1 MKNLLIVESPTKVK
15 SIEKFLGKDYK
26 VLASVGHVRDLMS
39 SSRKGIDVEN
49 DYAPVWRVSKDK
61 KDIISEIK
69 KYSKDAKTVYFATD
83 PDREGEA
90 ISKHIYDILDK
101 AKLLKGKNTYR
112 VAFNEITENAVL
124 TALKNPREIS
134 TDLWNAYLTR
144 RTLDYLMGY
153 DISEFLWKKVSRLAR
168 GGRVQSPALRLIVEK
183 ENEITEFQ
191 PVEYWIGSL
200 VACSKDDCIDL
211 DLISIN
217 GTKVKNGNI
226 TTILTEKDAS
236 KIKTDL
242 DKHKKININDIKTS
256 ERKLKPRPPFTTA
269 SLQQA
274 AYSSLGISDN
284 MTSTIAQRLYQGMT
298 LGDDETVGLIS
309 YMRTDSTNLSQDCL
323 NDINDYLSKNHSK
336 FQSKEVRRYSK
347 KVKNAQEAH
356 EAIRPTSVF
365 NTPDKIKKYLDE
377 AEYKLYNLIWKRTIA
392 SQMIDATYKQ
402 VGIDFLLSD
411 KYKFKYSGSFLKDN
425 GFKEIY
431 DLSENDE
438 KEKVNKR
445 ILQNLKKGDE
455 LSIKEIKMDQKF
467 TQPPARYNQASL
479 IQALEE
485 LGIGRPSTYV
495 TIISKILESNYVD
508 PEASNF
514 QPTALAK
521 VVCET
526 LTKHFSNDLVDYD
539 FTARLEENLDLIANG
554 EKDSMSC
561 IKDTYE
567 PFRVNLEEKLT
578 SVDISETRELKN
590 LGIHPDTGRPVT
602 VRLTKYG
609 PTIQMGTK
617 EDEEKPKW
625 AALTYEQKKNID
637 GITMDDAIRLFALPE
652 KIGVHN
658 KEDIFINIGPFGPYL
673 KWGKTNVSVRG
684 QDIFTIEEDEAIELI
699 KEKLEIDANRD
710 IKIFEE
716 SGIKVLNG
724 RFGPYITNGKVNAK
738 IPKDVDPKSLD
749 ENTCLELIKNAPKRK
764 FRRKFRAKK
773 TT

>member
-15 SIEKFLGKDYK
+15 SIQKFLGDGYK
-26 VLASVGHVRDLMS
+26 VVASVGHVRDLMA

-49 DYAPVWRVSKDK
+49 NYSPVWTISKDK
-61 KDIISEIK
+61 KDIINDIK
-69 KYSKDAKTVYFATD
+69 KYSKDADTVYFATD

-101 AKLLKGKNTYR
+101 AKLLKGKKTYR

-124 TALKNPREIS
+124 TALKNPRQIS
-134 TDLWNAYLTR
+134 DNLWNAYLAR

-153 DISEFLWKKVSRLAR
+153 DITEFLWKKVSRLAR

-183 ENEITEFQ
+183 EHEISAFN
-191 PVEYWIGSL
+191 PIEYWISTL

-211 DLISIN
+211 DLVSID
-217 GTKVKNGNI
+217 GEKIKKGNI
-226 TTILTEKDAS
+226 TTIANEKDAN
-236 KIKTDL
+236 KIKSELNKFKDIS
-242 DKHKKININDIKTS
+242 INSIKTS
-256 ERKLKPRPPFTTA
+256 ERKLKPRAPFTTA

-274 AYSSLGISDN
+274 AYSTLSFSVKQ
-284 MTSTIAQRLYQGMT
+284 TSAIAQRLYQGMS
-298 LGDDETVGLIS
+298 LGDSEPVGLIS
-309 YMRTDSTNLSQDCL
+309 YMRTDSTNLSDECL
-323 NDINDYLSKNHSK
+323 KDIANYLGENHK
-336 FQSKEVRRYSK
+336 KYQSKEIRKYSK

-356 EAIRPTSVF
+356 EAIRPTSIF
-365 NTPDKIKKYLDE
+365 NTPMKVKKYLDD
-377 AEYKLYNLIWKRTIA
+377 ADFKLYELIWKRTVA

-402 VGIDFLLSD
+402 VGIEFLLGE
-411 KYKFKYSGSFLKDN
+411 KFLYKYSGSFLKDN

-438 KEKVNKR
+438 KEKINKR
-445 ILQNLKKGDE
+445 ILDNLKEGDK
-455 LSIKEIKMDQKF
+455 LSIKEINVDQKF

-495 TIISKILESNYVD
+495 TIISKILDSNYVD

-521 VVCET
+521 VVCDT

-539 FTARLEENLDLIANG
+539 FTAKLEDNLDKIANG
-554 EKDSMSC
+554 DQDPMTC
-561 IKDTYE
+561 IKSTYE
-567 PFRVNLEEKLT
+567 PFRVNLEEKLVT
-578 SVDISETRELKN
+578 VDISETRELKN
-590 LGIHPDTGRPVT
+590 LGIHPETGRPVT

-609 PTIQMGTK
+609 PTTQMGTK

-637 GITMDDAIRLFALPE
+637 SITMDDAIRMFGLPE
-652 KIGVHN
+652 KIGTL
-658 KEDIFINIGPFGPYL
+658 KEDDILINIGPFGPYL
-673 KWGKTNVSVRG
+673 KCGKTNVSVRG
-684 QDIFTIEEDEAIELI
+684 RDIFSIEEKEAIELI
-699 KEKLEIDANRD
+699 KEKIEADANAN
-710 IKIFEE
+710 INFFED

-738 IPKDVDPKSLD
+738 IPKDIEPKDLD
-749 ENTCLELIKNAPKRK
+749 EKTCIEMIKNAPKKK

-773 TT
+773 K

>member
-15 SIEKFLGKDYK
+15 SIQKFLGNDYK
-26 VLASVGHVRDLMS
+26 VVASVGHVRDLMS

-49 DYAPVWRVSKDK
+49 NYSPKWSISKDK
-61 KDIISEIK
+61 KDIINDIK
-69 KYSKDAKTVYFATD
+69 KYSKDADTVYFATD

-101 AKLLKGKNTYR
+101 AKLLKGKKAYR
-112 VAFNEITENAVL
+112 VAFNEITENAVT
-124 TALKNPREIS
+124 TALENPRQIS
-134 TDLWNAYLTR
+134 DNLWNAYLAR

-153 DISEFLWKKVSRLAR
+153 DITEFLWKKVSRLAR

-183 ENEITEFQ
+183 ENEISAFD
-191 PVEYWIGSL
+191 PVEYWVSSL

-211 DLISIN
+211 DLVSID
-217 GTKVKNGNI
+217 GEKIKKGNI
-226 TTILTEKDAS
+226 TSIVNENDAN
-236 KIKTDL
+236 KIKKELNKFKTI
-242 DKHKKININDIKTS
+242 KIDNIKTS
-256 ERKLKPRPPFTTA
+256 ERKLKPRAPFTTA

-274 AYSSLGISDN
+274 AYSTLSFSVKQ
-284 MTSTIAQRLYQGMT
+284 TSAIAQRLYQGMP
-298 LGDDETVGLIS
+298 LGDKETVGLIS
-309 YMRTDSTNLSQDCL
+309 YMRTDSTNLSDECL
-323 NDINDYLSKNHSK
+323 KDISSYLSKNHK
-336 FQSKEVRRYSK
+336 EFESKETRKYSK

-356 EAIRPTSVF
+356 EAIRPTSIF
-365 NTPDKIKKYLDE
+365 NTPMKVKKYLDD
-377 AEYKLYNLIWKRTIA
+377 ADFKLYELIWKRTVA

-402 VGIDFLLSD
+402 VGIEFILGEKFL
-411 KYKFKYSGSFLKDN
+411 YKYSGSFLKDN

-438 KEKVNKR
+438 KEKINKR
-445 ILQNLKKGDE
+445 ILDDLKKGDE
-455 LSIKEIKMDQKF
+455 LSIKEINVDQKF

-521 VVCET
+521 VVCDT
-526 LTKHFSNDLVDYD
+526 LTKHFSNDLVDFD
-539 FTARLEENLDLIANG
+539 FTAKLEDNLDKIANG
-554 EKDSMSC
+554 DQDPMTC
-561 IKDTYE
+561 IKSTYE
-567 PFRVNLEEKLT
+567 PFRVNLEDKLVT
-578 SVDISETRELKN
+578 VDISETRELKN
-590 LGIHPDTGRPVT
+590 LGIHPETGRPVT

-637 GITMDDAIRLFALPE
+637 SITMDDAIRMFGLPE
-652 KIGVHN
+652 KIGIF
-658 KEDIFINIGPFGPYL
+658 KEEDILINIGPFGPYL
-673 KWGKTNVSVRG
+673 KCGKTNVSVRG
-684 QDIFTIEEDEAIELI
+684 RDIFSIEEKEAIELI
-699 KEKLEIDANRD
+699 EEKIEADANAN
-710 IKIFEE
+710 INFFED

-738 IPKDVDPKSLD
+738 IPKDIEPKDLD
-749 ENTCLELIKNAPKRK
+749 EETCIEMIKNAPKKK
-764 FRRKFRAKK
+764 FRRKFRARKK
-773 TT
+773 

>member
-1 MKNLLIVESPTKVK
+1 
-15 SIEKFLGKDYK
+15 
-26 VLASVGHVRDLMS
+26 
-39 SSRKGIDVEN
+39 
-49 DYAPVWRVSKDK
+49 
-61 KDIISEIK
+61 
-69 KYSKDAKTVYFATD
+69 
-83 PDREGEA
+83 
-90 ISKHIYDILDK
+90 
-101 AKLLKGKNTYR
+101 
-112 VAFNEITENAVL
+112 
-124 TALKNPREIS
+124 
-134 TDLWNAYLTR
+134 
-144 RTLDYLMGY
+144 
-153 DISEFLWKKVSRLAR
+153 
-168 GGRVQSPALRLIVEK
+168 
-183 ENEITEFQ
+183 
-191 PVEYWIGSL
+191 
-200 VACSKDDCIDL
+200 L
-211 DLISIN
+211 DLISIDD
-217 GTKVKNGNI
+217 TKVKNGNI

-274 AYSSLGISDN
+274 AYSSLGFSVK
-284 MTSTIAQRLYQGMT
+284 MTSSIAQRLYQGMT

-365 NTPDKIKKYLDE
+365 NTPDEIKKYLDE
-377 AEYKLYNLIWKRTIA
+377 SEYKLYNLIWKRTIA

-438 KEKVNKR
+438 KEKINKR

-637 GITMDDAIRLFALPE
+637 AITMDDAIRLFALPE

-749 ENTCLELIKNAPKRK
+749 ENTCIELIKNAPKRK